1 MVDKR
6 SIRQV
11 HRHAASARWGGTL
24 HKNAPTKSVSVGGTR
39 FVYRELGIDS
49 GVPVIFVN
57 HLAAN
62 LDNWDPRVVDG
73 IAAKR
78 RVITFD
84 NRGVGATGG
93 KTPDSVEAMARD
105 AVAFIRA
112 LGYDQVD
119 LLGLSMG
126 GFISQVVAQQEPA
139 LVRKIILAGTG
150 PAGGEGIVNVTKLTY
165 LDTFKA
171 LATFKDPKELLFFT
185 RTANGKSEAKTFV
198 KRLKERT
205 VDRDKA
211 ITVRAFRT
219 QLKAIH
225 AWGLEQPADLSRIQ
239 HHVLVANGD
248 DDRMVPTSNS
258 YDLARRLPN
267 ATLRIYPDA
276 GHGGIFQFHERFVRE
291 ALEFL
296 GL

>member
-39 FVYRELGIDS
+39 FVYRELGIDG
-49 GVPVIFVN
+49 GVPVIFVS

-84 NRGVGATGG
+84 NRGVGATEGN
-93 KTPDSVEAMARD
+93 TPDSVEAMARD
-105 AVAFIRA
+105 TVAFVRA
-112 LGYDQVD
+112 LGYDRVD

-126 GFISQVVAQQEPA
+126 GFISQVIAQQEPA

-150 PAGGEGIVNVTKLTY
+150 PAGGESIVNVTKLTY

-171 LATFKDPKELLFFT
+171 LATF
-185 RTANGKSEAKTFV
+185 
-198 KRLKERT
+198 
-205 VDRDKA
+205 
-211 ITVRAFRT
+211 
-219 QLKAIH
+219 
-225 AWGLEQPADLSRIQ
+225 
-239 HHVLVANGD
+239 
-248 DDRMVPTSNS
+248 
-258 YDLARRLPN
+258 
-267 ATLRIYPDA
+267 
-276 GHGGIFQFHERFVRE
+276 
-291 ALEFL
+291 
-296 GL
+296 